1 MLHTVT
7 PEDATNRGVL
17 TSMPSVSSDGMF
29 YSTIPREAINVP
41 SPPTVEKFYLPTMS
55 RNEDTAMMPFRH
67 NSPSFSDRV
76 HLPAMSQQNENV
88 CPATSQRPEVH
99 LRSASDSVYL
109 PVAHGNDDT
118 STPRLNGDIS
128 LQQASASLSSVYFP
142 SMVPPQT
149 TDPVPQRAE
158 MYLASAMQRSD
169 EALSFS
175 SSERISIP
183 LNSQEMYIQTPNM
196 SAEKHHREGVP

>member
-29 YSTIPREAINVP
+29 YSTVPREAINVP
-41 SPPTVEKFYLPTMS
+41 SPPTVEKLYLPTMS
-55 RNEDTAMMPFRH
+55 RNEDTAMMPFGH
-67 NSPSFSDRV
+67 NGPSFSDRV
-76 HLPAMSQQNENV
+76 HLPALSQQNENV

-99 LRSASDSVYL
+99 LRSTSDSIYL
-109 PVAHGNDDT
+109 PVAQGIDDM
-118 STPRLNGDIS
+118 STTRLNGDVS

-142 SMVPPQT
+142 SVVPPQT

-158 MYLASAMQRSD
+158 MYLSSSMQRS
-169 EALSFS
+169 EGALRF
-175 SSERISIP
+175 
-183 LNSQEMYIQTPNM
+183 
-196 SAEKHHREGVP
+196 HHQRGSLFR